1 MLGVCKYEIK
11 CDSLDLWIPVC
22 LKSEVIYFQVELPRE
37 LGGIW
42 RENCGLSFFFFE
54 KQLVSFAPID
64 SCVEVRLKYL
74 LCNMVVVMRS
84 GYCDV

>member
-37 LGGIW
+37 L
-42 RENCGLSFFFFE
+42 RLFFIE
-54 KQLVSFAPID
+54 EQLVSFAPID
-64 SCVEVRLKYL
+64 YYVDVRL
-74 LCNMVVVMRS
+74 
-84 GYCDV
+84 